1 MSTIEYRTFE
11 GPPGDELVA
20 SIVTMSEELFGPGS
34 NAAELRASLQGKQQ
48 IYACLAFQEGRP
60 VGYKLGYMQRA
71 HYFESWRGGVLPSAR
86 RKGIAGEL
94 QRMQHKWCKA
104 QGFRILTTITDGH
117 NAPMLIL
124 NLQHGFTIVGTV
136 FDRGQHLKV
145 VLQKRLDADG

>member
-1 MSTIEYRTFE
+1 MSTIEYRSHE
-11 GPPGDELVA
+11 GPLPDEIIDW
-20 SIVTMSEELFGPGS
+20 IVEMSREIFGQGS
-34 NAAELRASLQGKQQ
+34 DAQELRSALEGKQH
-48 IYACLAFQEGRP
+48 IHLCLAFQEGRP

-124 NLQHGFTIVGTV
+124 NLQHGFAIVGTV

-145 VLQKRLDADG
+145 VLQKRWDLDG